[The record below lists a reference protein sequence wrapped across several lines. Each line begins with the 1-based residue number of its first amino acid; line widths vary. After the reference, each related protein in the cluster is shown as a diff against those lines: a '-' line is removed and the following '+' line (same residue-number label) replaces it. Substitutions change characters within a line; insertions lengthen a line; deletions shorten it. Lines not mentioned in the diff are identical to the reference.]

1 MSSADKSWMSLGLN
15 FATRALF
22 PLTSGKEDMRVSVY
36 NDGDESIRVI
46 ADRKVGNETLIDAG
60 EEVVLEAER
69 MIQLIEIGGADPT
82 DPDEDAD
89 DEGLER

>member
-1 MSSADKSWMSLGLN
+1 
-15 FATRALF
+15 
-22 PLTSGKEDMRVSVY
+22 MRVSVY

-69 MIQLIEIGGADPT
+69 MIQLIEVGHADPT